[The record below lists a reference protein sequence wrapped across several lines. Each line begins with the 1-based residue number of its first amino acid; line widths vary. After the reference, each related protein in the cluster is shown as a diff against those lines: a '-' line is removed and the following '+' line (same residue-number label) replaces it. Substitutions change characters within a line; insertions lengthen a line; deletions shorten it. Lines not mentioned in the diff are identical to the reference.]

1 MTEKKPSNES
11 AITLNDDSLNKQAQE
26 IMRLAKDSGVQSNFL
41 FKTVFKRYLVQLHN
55 LENLEN
61 AISQDNRQTVTKEY
75 VKGRENVVIHPLI
88 TQYDRT
94 TDSANKTV
102 STLLRIIRTFS
113 VGEGQDLDRKDDLM
127 AAINGGD
134 DYEETD

>member
-134 DYEETD
+134 DYEEAD

>member
-1 MTEKKPSNES
+1 MAK
-11 AITLNDDSLNKQAQE
+11 SLNEQAEE
-26 IMRLAKDSGVQSNFL
+26 ILRIAETSGVQSNFL
-41 FKTVFKRYLVQLHN
+41 FITVFKRYQVQLNN
-55 LENLEN
+55 LTKLEI
-61 AISQDNRQTVTKEY
+61 ALRQDTRPTVNKEY

-88 TQYDRT
+88 QQYDKT

-102 STLLRIIRTFS
+102 ATLLRIIRTFS
-113 VGEGQDLDRKDDLM
+113 VGENQDLDRKDDLM

>member
-1 MTEKKPSNES
+1 MAK
-11 AITLNDDSLNKQAQE
+11 TLNEQAEE
-26 IMRLAKDSGVQSNFL
+26 ILRIAETSVVQSNFL
-41 FKTVFKRYLVQLHN
+41 FITVFKRYQVQLNN
-55 LENLEN
+55 LTKLEI
-61 AISQDNRQTVTKEY
+61 ALKQDTRPTVNKEY

-88 TQYDRT
+88 QQYDKT

-102 STLLRIIRTFS
+102 ATLLRIIRTFS
-113 VGEGQDLDRKDDLM
+113 VGENQDLDRKDDLM

>member
-1 MTEKKPSNES
+1 MAK
-11 AITLNDDSLNKQAQE
+11 TLNEQAEE
-26 IMRLAKDSGVQSNFL
+26 ILRIAETSGVQSNFL
-41 FKTVFKRYLVQLHN
+41 FITVFKRYQVQLNN
-55 LENLEN
+55 LTKLEI
-61 AISQDNRQTVTKEY
+61 ALKQDTRPTVNKEY

-88 TQYDRT
+88 QQYDKT

-102 STLLRIIRTFS
+102 ATLLRLIRTFS
-113 VGEGQDLDRKDDLM
+113 VGENQDLDRKDDLM

>member
-1 MTEKKPSNES
+1 MAK
-11 AITLNDDSLNKQAQE
+11 TLNEQAEE
-26 IMRLAKDSGVQSNFL
+26 ILRIAETSGVQSNFL
-41 FKTVFKRYLVQLHN
+41 FITVFKRYQVQLNN
-55 LENLEN
+55 LTKLEI
-61 AISQDNRQTVTKEY
+61 ALKQDARPTVNKEY

-88 TQYDRT
+88 QQYDKT

-102 STLLRIIRTFS
+102 ATLLRIIRTFS
-113 VGEGQDLDRKDDLM
+113 VGENQDLDRKDDLM

>member
-1 MTEKKPSNES
+1 MAK
-11 AITLNDDSLNKQAQE
+11 SLNEQAEE
-26 IMRLAKDSGVQSNFL
+26 ILRIAETSGVQSNFL
-41 FKTVFKRYLVQLHN
+41 FITVFKRYQVQLNN
-55 LENLEN
+55 LTKLEI
-61 AISQDNRQTVTKEY
+61 AMKEDTRPTVNKEY

-88 TQYDRT
+88 QQYDKT

-102 STLLRIIRTFS
+102 ATLLRIIRTFS
-113 VGEGQDLDRKDDLM
+113 VGENQDLDRKDDLM

>member
-1 MTEKKPSNES
+1 MAK
-11 AITLNDDSLNKQAQE
+11 TLNEQAEE
-26 IMRLAKDSGVQSNFL
+26 ILRIAETSGVQSNFL
-41 FKTVFKRYLVQLHN
+41 FITVFKRYQVQLNN
-55 LENLEN
+55 LTKLEI
-61 AISQDNRQTVTKEY
+61 ALKQDTRPTVNKEY

-88 TQYDRT
+88 QQYDKT

-102 STLLRIIRTFS
+102 ATLLRIIRTFS
-113 VGEGQDLDRKDDLM
+113 VGENQDLDRKDDLM

>member
-1 MTEKKPSNES
+1 MKNKELEDSPMVYLKDE
-11 AITLNDDSLNKQAQE
+11 SLNKQALE
-26 IMRLAKDSGVQSNFL
+26 IMRIAQDSGVQSNFL
-41 FKTVFKRYLVQLHN
+41 FKTVFKRYLVQLRN
-55 LENLEN
+55 LEKVEDALQVDTRPT
-61 AISQDNRQTVTKEY
+61 ITKEY
-75 VKGRENVVIHPLI
+75 VRGRENLSIHPLI
-88 TQYDRT
+88 QQYDKT

>member
-1 MTEKKPSNES
+1 MAK
-11 AITLNDDSLNKQAQE
+11 SLNEQAEE
-26 IMRLAKDSGVQSNFL
+26 ILRIAETSGVQSNFL
-41 FKTVFKRYLVQLHN
+41 FITVFKRYQVQLNN
-55 LENLEN
+55 LTKLEI
-61 AISQDNRQTVTKEY
+61 ALKQDTRPTVNKEY

-88 TQYDRT
+88 QQYDKT

-102 STLLRIIRTFS
+102 ATLLRIIRTFS
-113 VGEGQDLDRKDDLM
+113 VGENQDLDRKDDLM

>member
-11 AITLNDDSLNKQAQE
+11 VITLNDDSLNKQAQE

-134 DYEETD
+134 DYEEAD